1 MDIALSLLIS
11 YIASN
16 IPTVKDIII
25 GNKSIH
31 SHLDKCFKKA
41 VERWDYP
48 DCAKDSICQ
57 NMDKYLIHLKEF
69 ITRKQNGRHPKEYE
83 LLQL

>member
-1 MDIALSLLIS
+1 MEIALSLIIS

-31 SHLDKCFKKA
+31 SHLDKCFKKS
-41 VERWDYP
+41 
-48 DCAKDSICQ
+48 C
-57 NMDKYLIHLKEF
+57 
-69 ITRKQNGRHPKEYE
+69 
-83 LLQL
+83 